1 MTKLGGFLS
10 IGLLALGL
18 IGAATVQA
26 PHAGELS
33 NFTPYMVTGTARAV
47 DGNRIMVDD
56 LEVRLWGI
64 AAPERN
70 EWSGSAAASFLANTV
85 DGAAVRCRLTGK
97 HIRKRP
103 IGVCFMPDGQDVSAM
118 IVAEGLA
125 LDCQRMSGGRYAHLE
140 SNKRLPYPS
149 YCM

>member
-1 MTKLGGFLS
+1 MAKSSAVAVTTVFMLS
-10 IGLLALGL
+10 LFMSLA
-18 IGAATVQA
+18 AADED
-26 PHAGELS
+26 G
-33 NFTPYMVTGTARAV
+33 NFVPYMVAGTAKAL

-56 LEVRLWGI
+56 MEVRLWGI
-64 AAPERN
+64 VAPERN
-70 EWSGSAAASFLANTV
+70 TWSGAAAASFLSASI
-85 DGAAVRCRLTGK
+85 DGTDIRCRLTGK
-97 HIRKRP
+97 RIYKRP
-103 IGVCFMPDGQDVSAM
+103 IAVCFLPDGQDVSAM

>member
-1 MTKLGGFLS
+1 MAAP
-10 IGLLALGL
+10 LA
-18 IGAATVQA
+18 AAAPLAGQA
-26 PHAGELS
+26 EELS
-33 NFTPYMVTGTARAV
+33 RSLPYMVSGTAKAV
-47 DGNRIMVDD
+47 DCNRIMVND

-70 EWSGSAAASFLANTV
+70 EWSGSAAARFLADV
-85 DGAAVRCRLTGK
+85 IDGAAVRCRLTGR

-103 IGVCFMPDGQDVSAM
+103 IGVGFLADGQDVSAM

-125 LDCQRMSGGRYAHLE
+125 LDCQRISGGRYAHLE
-140 SNKRLPYPS
+140 SNERLPYPS